1 MVYLFSATLFF
12 SATLLFLVEPM
23 VGKMILPLLGGTP
36 AVWNTCLVFYQAVLL
51 LGYAYAHFS
60 TRWLGLRRQSL
71 LHLALMAL
79 PLAVLPIYISDPA
92 VASLRGADNPIPW
105 LLRLLGTTVGLP
117 LLAVCTTAPLLQKW
131 FSQTR
136 HRQAHDAYFLYAASN
151 AGSMAGLFGY
161 IALVEP
167 NLRLWSQSQWWT
179 AGYAVLL
186 ALTTACAWV
195 LWRQK
200 GEESQISDSK
210 FQISDSPLPSPN
222 CPLPTAH
229 CPLPT
234 LLSPLRRARWVLLAF
249 VPSSLMLGVTT
260 YLTTDVAPFPL
271 FWVLPLALYLGTF
284 ILVFARRPVY
294 APPWM
299 GRVLCL
305 PALVL
310 MVAFIIEA
318 THPPAVFVTLHLLMF
333 VAAAL
338 ICHSALAKD
347 RPTSE
352 HLTEFYLWM
361 SVGGVLGGMFNALLA
376 PLIFKSVLEYP
387 LVMLLACALA
397 PRVGEQRGFNRQDLL
412 WPAGLGLATLA
423 LIYGAQAAGVEPGRA
438 STLAIFALPALTT
451 YRFVLRP
458 IRFSLC
464 LAAIMAASFFYVGAH
479 GRVLLA
485 ERNFFG
491 VLRVTE
497 DVNGRFRQLVHGTT
511 LHGRQHLDPARAG
524 EPLAFYHRT
533 GPAGDAFRLFD
544 AVAGSLP
551 PRVGLIGLGAGALAA
566 YAKPGQAWDFYE
578 IDPAVERIA
587 CDPRYFTFMSRC
599 AASQLRVVLG
609 DARVQL
615 RTAPDAHY
623 GMLVLDAF
631 SSDSI
636 PIHLLTRGA
645 LQLYQAKLADG
656 GILAFHVSNR
666 RLDLE
671 PIVARLAADAGLAG
685 CDWQDFDISAAD
697 RFDGKE
703 TSEWIVLSRRVELVR
718 QLERSGRWR
727 PLSVSNGVLWT
738 DDFSNLLTALRWR

>member
-60 TRWLGLRRQSL
+60 TQWLGLRRQSW
-71 LHLALMAL
+71 LHLGLMAL
-79 PLAVLPIYISDPA
+79 PLLVLPIRISDGA
-92 VASLRGADNPIPW
+92 VASLPSEGNPVLW

-117 LLAVCTTAPLLQKW
+117 LLAVSTTAPLLQKW

-161 IALVEP
+161 LALVEP
-167 NLRLWSQSQWWT
+167 NLRLWTQSRWWS
-179 AGYAVLL
+179 AGYALLL
-186 ALTTACAWV
+186 ALTTSCAWV
-195 LWRQK
+195 LWRSPAEK
-200 GEESQISDSK
+200 SEISHLKSK
-210 FQISDSPLPSPN
+210 IPDERDTRPV
-222 CPLPTAH
+222 TAG
-229 CPLPT
+229 
-234 LLSPLRRARWVLLAF
+234 RRALWVMLAF

-271 FWVLPLALYLGTF
+271 FWVLPLALYLVTF
-284 ILVFARRPVY
+284 IMVFARRPLY

-310 MVAFIIEA
+310 MVSFIIEA
-318 THPPAVFVTLHLLMF
+318 THPPAVFVVLHLLMF

-338 ICHSALAKD
+338 ICHSELAKD
-347 RPTSE
+347 RPASRY
-352 HLTEFYLWM
+352 LTEFYLWM
-361 SVGGVLGGMFNALLA
+361 SIGGVLGGMFNALLA
-376 PLIFKSVLEYP
+376 PLIFKQVLEYP

-397 PRVGEQRGFNRQDLL
+397 PRVGEQRGFNRWDLV
-412 WPAGLGLATLA
+412 WPAGLGLGTLA
-423 LIYGAQAAGVEPGRA
+423 LILAVQSAGAEPGRL
-438 STLAIFALPALTT
+438 STLAIFAVPALLT

-464 LAAIMAASFFYVGAH
+464 LTAILLASAAYVGAH
-479 GRVLLA
+479 GRVLLV

-491 VLRVTE
+491 VVRVTK
-497 DVNGRFRQLVHGTT
+497 DVNGRFHQLVHGGT
-511 LHGRQHLDPARAG
+511 LHGRQRLDPAHAG

-544 AVAGSLP
+544 FVAGSLP
-551 PRVGLIGLGAGALAA
+551 PRIGLIGLGVGALAS

-578 IDPAVERIA
+578 IDPAVKHIA
-587 CDPRYFTFMSRC
+587 CNPRLFTFMSNC
-599 AASQLRVVLG
+599 AAAQLRVVLG
-609 DARVQL
+609 DARL
-615 RTAPDAHY
+615 KLKDAPDGHY

-636 PIHLLTRGA
+636 PIHLLTREA
-645 LQLYQAKLADG
+645 LRMYCAKLADG
-656 GILAFHVSNR
+656 GLLAFHVSNR
-666 RLDLE
+666 RMDLK
-671 PIVARLAADAGLAG
+671 PIVASLATDAGLSG
-685 CDWQDFDISAAD
+685 CDREDFNISDQERRA
-697 RFDGKE
+697 GKE
-703 TSEWIVLSRRVELVR
+703 ISEWIVLSPRAEPVR
-718 QLERSGRWR
+718 QLERNPQWQ
-727 PLSVSNGVLWT
+727 PLPATNGVLWT
-738 DDFSNLLTALRWR
+738 DDFSNLLMALRWK

>member
-36 AVWNTCLVFYQAVLL
+36 AVWNTCMVFYQAVLL

-60 TRWLGLRRQSL
+60 TQWLGLRRQSW

-79 PLAVLPIYISDPA
+79 PLLVLPIGISDTA
-92 VASLRGADNPIPW
+92 VASLPDKGNPILW
-105 LLRLLGTTVGLP
+105 LLWLLGSTVGLP
-117 LLAVCTTAPLLQKW
+117 LLAVSTTAPLLQKW

-161 IALVEP
+161 LALVEP
-167 NLRLWSQSQWWT
+167 NLRLWTQSRWWA
-179 AGYAVLL
+179 AGYAALL
-186 ALTTACAWV
+186 AMTAACAWT
-195 LWRQK
+195 LWRSPG
-200 GEESQISDSK
+200 GESSK
-210 FQISDSPLPSPN
+210 FKAQSSNPNYESPITNHESPISNS
-222 CPLPTAH
+222 
-229 CPLPT
+229 
-234 LLSPLRRARWVLLAF
+234 RRARWVLLAF

-271 FWVLPLALYLGTF
+271 FWVLPLALYLATF

-294 APPWM
+294 APSWM

-310 MVAFIIEA
+310 MVSFIIEA

-338 ICHSALAKD
+338 ICHSELAKG
-347 RPTSE
+347 RPASS

-376 PLIFKSVLEYP
+376 PLLFKQVLEYP
-387 LVMLLACALA
+387 LVMLAACALA
-397 PRVGEQRGFNRQDLL
+397 PRVGEQRGFNRWDLV
-412 WPAGLGLATLA
+412 WPAGLGLLTLA
-423 LIYGAQAAGVEPGRA
+423 LIFVVQAAGAEPGRLN
-438 STLAIFALPALTT
+438 TLAIFAVPALLT

-464 LAAIMAASFFYVGAH
+464 LAAILAASAAYVGAH
-479 GRVLLA
+479 GRVLLV

-491 VLRVTE
+491 VVRVTK
-497 DVNGRFRQLVHGTT
+497 DVNGRFHQLVHGGT

-544 AVAGSLP
+544 SVAGTLP
-551 PRVGLIGLGAGALAA
+551 PRVGLIGLGVGALAT

-587 CDPRYFTFMSRC
+587 CDPRLFTFISQC
-599 AASQLRVVLG
+599 AASKLRVVLG
-609 DARVQL
+609 DARLKL
-615 RTAPDAHY
+615 RDTPDGHY

-636 PIHLLTRGA
+636 PVHLLTREA
-645 LQLYQAKLADG
+645 LRLYCAKVADG
-656 GILAFHVSNR
+656 GLLAFHVSNR
-666 RLDLE
+666 RLDLK
-671 PIVARLAADAGLAG
+671 PIVASLAADAGLAG
-685 CDWQDFDISAAD
+685 CDREDFDISPAE
-697 RFDGKE
+697 RRDGKE
-703 TSEWIVLSRRVELVR
+703 VSEWIVLSRRGELVR
-718 QLERSGRWR
+718 QLARDPRWQPLPPASG
-727 PLSVSNGVLWT
+727 PLWT
-738 DDFSNLLTALRWR
+738 DDFSNLLMALRWK

>member
-36 AVWNTCLVFYQAVLL
+36 AVWNTCLVFYQAMLL

-60 TRWLGLRRQSL
+60 TQWLGLRRQSW

-79 PLAVLPIYISDPA
+79 PLLVLPIHISDAA
-92 VASLRGADNPIPW
+92 VASLPSEGSPIPW

-136 HRQAHDAYFLYAASN
+136 HRRAHDAYFLYAASN

-161 IALVEP
+161 LALVEP
-167 NLRLWSQSQWWT
+167 NLRLWTQGQWWA
-179 AGYAVLL
+179 AGYAALL
-186 ALTTACAWV
+186 AMTTACAWAM
-195 LWRQK
+195 WRTASDENPISNIQNLK
-200 GEESQISDSK
+200 SEELDAR
-210 FQISDSPLPSPN
+210 PVT
-222 CPLPTAH
+222 TA
-229 CPLPT
+229 
-234 LLSPLRRARWVLLAF
+234 RRLRWVMLAF

-271 FWVLPLALYLGTF
+271 FWVLPLALYLATF
-284 ILVFARRPVY
+284 ILVFARRPLY

-318 THPPAVFVTLHLLMF
+318 THPPTVFVVLHLLMF

-338 ICHSALAKD
+338 ICHSELAKD
-347 RPTSE
+347 RPSSRY
-352 HLTEFYLWM
+352 LTEFYLWM

-376 PLIFKSVLEYP
+376 PLVFKQVLEYP

-397 PRVGEQRGFNRQDLL
+397 PRVGEQRGFNRRDLL
-412 WPAGLGLATLA
+412 WPVGLGLATLA
-423 LIYGAQAAGVEPGRA
+423 LIFAVQAAGAEPGRA
-438 STLAIFALPALTT
+438 STLAIFAAPALLA

-464 LAAIMAASFFYVGAH
+464 LAAILTASAAYVGVH
-479 GRVLLA
+479 GRVLRV

-491 VLRVTE
+491 VVRVTQ
-497 DVNGRFRQLVHGTT
+497 DVNGRFHQLVHGGT
-511 LHGRQHLDPARAG
+511 LHGRQRLDPAHSG

-544 AVAGSLP
+544 SVAGSLP
-551 PRVGLIGLGAGALAA
+551 PRVGLIGLGVGALAA
-566 YAKPGQAWDFYE
+566 YAKPGQVWDFYE

-587 CDPRYFTFMSRC
+587 CDPRLFTFMSKC
-599 AASQLRVVLG
+599 AASKLRVVLG
-609 DARVQL
+609 DARL
-615 RTAPDAHY
+615 KLHDAPDGCY

-636 PIHLLTRGA
+636 PVHLLTREA
-645 LQLYQAKLADG
+645 LRLYYAKVAG
-656 GILAFHVSNR
+656 GGLLAFHVSNR
-666 RLDLE
+666 RLDLK
-671 PIVARLAADAGLAG
+671 PIVASLAADAGLAG
-685 CDWQDFDISAAD
+685 CDREDFDVSD
-697 RFDGKE
+697 QERRDGKE
-703 TSEWIVLSRRVELVR
+703 VSEWIVLSRRAELVR
-718 QLERSGRWR
+718 QLARNPQWQ
-727 PLSVSNGVLWT
+727 PLPPSNGILWT
-738 DDFSNLLTALRWR
+738 DDFSNMLRALRWR